1 MRSIAVRLGALV
13 VAATLAACGGGGG
26 GGGDS
31 ARPALL
37 TFAPTSVTANV
48 QEGTSATITVRGT
61 GSDALLQSNSA
72 LYVFVVDPSR
82 VLLPDVQLSNV
93 DDKTLA
99 ATLHTSPSLAVGRY
113 RGNFQVRVCR
123 DPNCTS
129 EFAGSPVPLPYD
141 ITITAAPLVAV
152 ATTSTQATVN
162 RGATLAQTFTAQVSG
177 PSLAWTATASAPW
190 ISVSPASGT
199 GPGSFTIRY
208 LTPDLAEG
216 TYSGTVTVRSS
227 DGQTA
232 AIPTSLQVLPA
243 AFVINGG
250 LPSFAAVNGAPIAA
264 QTLSFAINND
274 VPTAWTGVS
283 SAPWMIATPLSG
295 TTPAT
300 VTLRPDPTR
309 GPLASG
315 AYTSDLVLSAA
326 GIPSRTVTTQL
337 TLAAPTLSAPSFSLT
352 LGGPRGRD
360 LSTGQSLAVS
370 LNTGTNSWPFTLGA
384 LPSWLQTTTPSGTVN
399 QAGTTLSFSPRA
411 AGVTAG
417 SSSATVAVNTVVN
430 GDSVTL
436 PLTVNLNADQRRL
449 VPSAWGVA
457 FTSTSTGSVLTRTLS
472 VSDNFGTAGLP
483 WVASSDAAWLSATAT
498 GSTSTT
504 ALTLTANPAAL
515 PQGVVS
521 YATVTVSTT
530 AAPGV
535 QPAVIRVALWKNSSG
550 LASIVQLPND
560 YANIVADT
568 LRPFVY
574 ANNRGSTIDVFNAHT
589 AQKVATISGVGGA
602 LGQMT
607 VSPDG
612 SLLYALDTAGRA
624 MAVVNLDTQALAA
637 TWALGAA
644 VDSGTGLLA
653 IRPNGTEVVLVGNGT
668 AYVNGR
674 GMASSVLATSGPMSA
689 TADSRR
695 VVTLGGYY
703 DVDYSAMS
711 GGVLFT
717 QYLGSLNTN
726 SGGNER
732 DMVVSRDGTR
742 AYSASGGGVNE
753 PGRYRC
759 AIADPRDGSYVGS
772 LPGGDAYP
780 NNVEV
785 TVDGRAIC
793 GIAGFYSTYDIW
805 VHAPNG
811 ALLQGY
817 KFAGYA
823 KTLKDRQLVVTAD
836 GLVAVGLTDDPLI
849 AFVPIGGP

>member
-1 MRSIAVRLGALV
+1 MRSIAARLWALAV
-13 VAATLAACGGGGG
+13 LATLAACGGGG

-37 TFAPTSVTANV
+37 TFAPTTVTANV
-48 QEGTSATITVRGT
+48 QEGASATITVRGT
-61 GSDALLQSNSA
+61 GSEALLQSNSA

-93 DDKTLA
+93 DDRTLA
-99 ATLHTSPSLAVGRY
+99 ATLHTSPGLAVGRY
-113 RGNFQVRVCR
+113 RGSFQVRVCR

-141 ITITAAPLVAV
+141 ITISAAPLVAV
-152 ATTSTQATVN
+152 TTTSTQATVN
-162 RGATLAQTFTAQVSG
+162 RGATMAQTFTAQVSG

-190 ISVSPASGT
+190 VSVSPASGT

-208 LTPDLAEG
+208 LTADLAEG

-232 AIPTSLQVLPA
+232 TIPTGLQVLPA

-250 LPSFAAVNGAPIAA
+250 LPSFAAVNGAPIPA

-315 AYTSDLVLSAA
+315 VYTSDLVLSAA
-326 GIPSRTVTTQL
+326 GIANRTVTTQL
-337 TLAAPTLSAPSFSLT
+337 TLAAPTLSAPAISLT

-360 LSTGQSLAVS
+360 LSSAQSMAVS
-370 LNTGTNSWPFTLGA
+370 LNTGTASWPFTLSG
-384 LPSWLQTTTPSGTVN
+384 LPAWLQSSTPTGTVN
-399 QAGTTLSFSPRA
+399 QAGTSISVSPRVA
-411 AGVTAG
+411 AVTAG
-417 SSSATVAVNTVVN
+417 SSSATIAVNAVVN

-449 VPSAWGVA
+449 IPSEWGVA
-457 FTSTSTGSVLTRTLS
+457 FTSTPNGSVLSRTLS
-472 VSDNFGTAGLP
+472 VSDNFGSTGLT
-483 WVASSDAAWLSATAT
+483 WVASSDAAWLSVTPTGGTA
-498 GSTSTT
+498 TT
-504 ALTLTANPAAL
+504 ALALTANPAAL

-521 YATVTVSTT
+521 HATVTVSTT

-535 QPAVIRVALWKNSSG
+535 LPAIIRVALWKNGSG
-550 LASIVQLPND
+550 LANIVRLPDD
-560 YANIVADT
+560 YAHVVADT

-574 ANNRGSTIDVFNAHT
+574 AHNRGTSIDVFNAHT
-589 AQKVATISGVGGA
+589 AQKIATIGGVGAA
-602 LGQMT
+602 LGPMS

-612 SLLYALDTAGRA
+612 SRLYALDTAGRA
-624 MAVVNLDTQALAA
+624 MAVVNLDTQSLAA

-644 VDSGTGLLA
+644 VDAGTGLLA
-653 IRPNGTEVVLVGNGT
+653 IRPNGTEVVLVGDGS

-674 GMASSVLATSGPMSA
+674 ALASNVRSFLGAMSA
-689 TADSRR
+689 TADGKR
-695 VVTLGGYY
+695 VLTLGGVYS
-703 DVDYSAMS
+703 VDFSAMS

-717 QYLGSLNTN
+717 EYLVALNTN

-732 DMVVSRDGTR
+732 DVVIARDGAR

-759 AIADPRDGSYVGS
+759 AIADPRDGSYIGS

-780 NNVEV
+780 NAVKV

-793 GIAGFYSTYDIW
+793 GISGWYATYDIW

-811 ALLQGY
+811 ALLQGH

-823 KTLKDRQLVVTAD
+823 RALKDRQLVVTAD
-836 GLVAVGLTDDPLI
+836 GLVAVGLTDDPVI